1 MNIDKF
7 AESAKT
13 WDINPHRMEMITKF
27 VGELVKNVNLQ
38 SNWKVFEVGAG
49 TGLAGLSILDDVKSV
64 VFEDTSE
71 AMLDVLKRKLTDEE
85 KQKTEVFLGEV
96 SSYKKNDIDLLISN
110 MAFHHIEDT
119 ASTAKDIF
127 NLVKSKGIVVISDI
141 CTEDGSFHQFQP
153 IPHKGFDMK
162 DFAGKFEKAGFIVD
176 NIGVYNTLKRERIPG
191 KVSEYDQFL
200 LIAHK
205 A

>member
-71 AMLDVLKRKLTDEE
+71 AMLDVLKGKLTDEE